1 MHLYHLTLSICKLH
15 IYNEENKGVCIQKKT
30 KRYIYIQNN
39 NCISPCSGTVQ
50 KFFSEHRKPL
60 TFLST
65 SNFHHSVHDVL
76 NFKLFL
82 TKKKKKKKLNTI
94 KTRNIYLPQTL
105 PKRTFKRNFLLI
117 TLENFRMVYSYHIMP
132 GINNNL
138 W

>member
-65 SNFHHSVHDVL
+65 SNFHHSVHDIL

-82 TKKKKKKKLNTI
+82 TKKKKKIKYYQNSQHLSTSDTAKEDFQKKFSLD
-94 KTRNIYLPQTL
+94 
-105 PKRTFKRNFLLI
+105 NFGEFQDGVQLSH
-117 TLENFRMVYSYHIMP
+117 NAW
-132 GINNNL
+132 NK
-138 W
+138 